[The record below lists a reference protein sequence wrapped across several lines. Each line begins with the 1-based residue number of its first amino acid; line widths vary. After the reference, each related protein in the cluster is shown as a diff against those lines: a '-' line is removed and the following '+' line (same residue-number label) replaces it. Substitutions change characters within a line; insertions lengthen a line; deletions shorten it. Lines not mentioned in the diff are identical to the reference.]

1 MKVVYALQTAI
12 VDQYQVVRG
21 QIWPAN
27 DPVVRMVPTL
37 FTEDPTSLLT
47 FSRVPVV
54 EEEPSHLRNR
64 RRASA

>member
-12 VDQYQVVRG
+12 VGQCQVVRG
-21 QIWPAN
+21 QIWPAD
-27 DPVVRMVPTL
+27 DPIVRMCPTL

-47 FSRVPVV
+47 FSRVPVLD
-54 EEEPSHLRNR
+54 EEPSHLRNR